1 MTTAGRIAAV
11 VCSVAGVKLCV
22 ASLHCSKSPSTAPL
36 LAALQEVLED
46 VAGVDKFVIGLDS
59 NTPSSDMDYF
69 QDRLRALG
77 VDFGDD
83 PDAEQVT
90 VAKTRT
96 VFQTQ
101 VLKSGETDVS
111 HLVRHVI

>member
-1 MTTAGRIAAV
+1 MTSASRIAAV
-11 VCSVAGVKLCV
+11 VCTVEGAKLCV

-36 LAALQEVLED
+36 LEALQEVLEE
-46 VAGVDKFVIGLDS
+46 VAGAEKFVVGLDS
-59 NTPSSDMDYF
+59 NTPSTDMANF
-69 QDRLRALG
+69 QRRLRALG
-77 VDFGDD
+77 VDFGDN

-101 VLKSGETDVS
+101 
-111 HLVRHVI
+111 